1 LPDGVVLSGP
11 LDEREPANGLAQ
23 DLEVCNIHQ
32 KHSFASFNHQ
42 LTVVWLVRRIEESGA
57 IVIAMIPADD
67 RDWSDLRSP
76 VNSELQRVDCILGGW
91 VLTPTPNEETCTVTW
106 LMQANFGA
114 CDPRAE
120 FTGMH
125 GLRSVVARRV
135 LLSWADEVSSLLAA
149 LEDSYDPEHYR
160 RLGPLLSSSAFQK
173 LRIDQ
178 PEATV
183 NALQDPRVYAI
194 ACELEPCLC
203 LLVHKSSNRNVLVFK
218 ANLSA
223 SVRSRTFEC
232 VAVGVSV
239 LGD

>member
-1 LPDGVVLSGP
+1 
-11 LDEREPANGLAQ
+11 LA
-23 DLEVCNIHQ
+23 
-32 KHSFASFNHQ
+32 
-42 LTVVWLVRRIEESGA
+42 RRIEESGA

-67 RDWSDLRSP
+67 RDWSDLPSP